1 MSVVIGNLG
10 ATNPAPPPSLY
21 PRIRGV
27 DLRRSPREMSPG
39 EMLYEG
45 SKGSAIGS
53 IGGVAIGG
61 VAIGGVGSTIGG
73 VVVFSWASPCEA
85 EGVEPPRE
93 SHRVSMTN
101 PPPHLPCGVGAGL
114 GVSATVAMAGEREW
128 CGVCVCGWRAVG

>member
-27 DLRRSPREMSPG
+27 DLRRSPREMSPR

-53 IGGVAIGG
+53 
-61 VAIGGVGSTIGG
+61 IGG

-128 CGVCVCGWRAVG
+128 CGVCVCVWMACRGMR